1 MSPHAASQGHA
12 QSPIHSSFDRI
23 QLHGLLFQTLIGINP
38 EEQDTLQPVTIDLNL
53 YLMPLLACRT
63 DDLTQSIS
71 YATVYDQVAH
81 LVHTHHVGL
90 VERLAGLIAETLL
103 KKHPALMAL
112 DVAVY
117 KPEAPLPGPFAQ
129 AGISIRRTRADF
141 GLLTTATLSL
151 GANQGDCLETLK
163 QAVALLGGHPQNHLI
178 GTSSV
183 YQTTPVGL
191 VDQPDFFNLVVRLE
205 TSLDPFALL
214 DFCQQIEQR
223 FARERVLRW
232 GPRTLDI
239 DLLTYGQL
247 NSESACLSLPHP
259 RMAERDFV
267 QIPLVELETGDVRAT
282 PDVRFACKLT

>member
-1 MSPHAASQGHA
+1 MNTLSPGRELT
-12 QSPIHSSFDRI
+12 HSCFDQI
-23 QLHGLLFQTLIGINP
+23 QLYGLSFQTLIGINP

-53 YLMPLLACRT
+53 YLMPLKACRT

-112 DVAVY
+112 DVAVS
-117 KPEAPLPGPFAQ
+117 KPQAPLPGPFAK
-129 AGISIRRTRADF
+129 AGITIHRTRADF
-141 GLLTTATLSL
+141 ALMTAVDLSL
-151 GANQGDCLETLK
+151 GANLGDCLETLK
-163 QAVALLGGHPQNHLI
+163 QAISLLGGHPQNHLVAV
-178 GTSSV
+178 SAV

-191 VDQPDFFNLVVRLE
+191 LNQPDFYNLVVRLE

-223 FARERVLRW
+223 FDRERVLRW

-247 NSESACLSLPHP
+247 ITESAQLSLPHP
-259 RMAERDFV
+259 RMGERDFV
-267 QIPLVELETGDVRAT
+267 LIPLAELDTGEVRAT